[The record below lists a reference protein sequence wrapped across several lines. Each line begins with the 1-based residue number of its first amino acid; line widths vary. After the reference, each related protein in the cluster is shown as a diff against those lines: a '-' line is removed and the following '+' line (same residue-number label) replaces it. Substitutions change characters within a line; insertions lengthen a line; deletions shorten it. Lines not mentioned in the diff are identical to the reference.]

1 VAEPSIVQADLDD
14 PRHQAAIL
22 ELTRAYARD
31 PMGNGRDLSSE
42 VQRDLVPRLRAHPT
56 SLVFLAFDRDRPI
69 GIATSFV
76 GLSTFAARPL
86 VNIHD
91 LYVAGDQR
99 GRGVGWRLLEAVET
113 KARALG
119 CCKLT
124 LETQE
129 NNHRAL
135 GVYAAAGFARGMYVP
150 EAGGSL
156 FLTKGL

>member
-1 VAEPSIVQADLDD
+1 MAEPSIVQADLDD

-129 NNHRAL
+129 RNHVAL
-135 GVYAAAGFARGMYVP
+135 GLYGRFGFGPGQFDPAAGA
-150 EAGGSL
+150 AL
-156 FLTKGL
+156 FRVKAL

>member
-1 VAEPSIVQADLDD
+1 MAELSIVQADLDD
-14 PRHQAAIL
+14 PRHQSAIL

-31 PMGNGRDLSSE
+31 PMGNGRDLPEE
-42 VQRDLVPRLRAHPT
+42 VQRHLVPRLRAHPA
-56 SLVFLAFDRDRPI
+56 SLAFLAFDRDRPV
-69 GIATSFV
+69 GIATCFV

-99 GRGVGWRLLEAVET
+99 GNGVGWRLLEVVET

-129 NNHRAL
+129 RNHVAL
-135 GVYAAAGFARGMYVP
+135 ELYGRFGFAPGHFDPAAGSV
-150 EAGGSL
+150 L
-156 FLTKGL
+156 FRVKPL